1 MKKMK
6 KIVIL
11 LVVMLVLAGAASGG
25 VYAYQKYQK
34 ENRQVE
40 AIPVSSINSGGWWG
54 DSMTS
59 YGTVSNNQTQS
70 IYLEDNTVAEVKV
83 EEGAEVKIGDPLL
96 VYNTEEIEL
105 EMEMKKLEIQG
116 IKSDITWAEQEIERL
131 KKIKPTAPVTPSSP
145 SQNTSTQTNTSST
158 QKNKEIGVVMVQV
171 QKKDGDAYNYIDKT
185 AKPYEGKGTLEQPYR
200 FLCTQECYVLGS
212 YLNQLVSKEQV
223 ASFEIWSGNSNKEG
237 TLLSCWTVNG
247 MERSSVGTD
256 TKWLVATQEQM
267 EDEVILEE
275 ETPKQT
281 ETEKTTEN
289 KTSES
294 ESAEETYTAE
304 ELRIMIAEQESEL
317 KELEIKRKSEQL
329 EMKSLRKSKKKAT
342 VLATINGV
350 VKTVGDPENPP
361 VDGSAFMEISGTEG
375 LYVKCTISEMSLDQI
390 EVGQEISAN
399 YWNTGQTYTAVI
411 TEISEY
417 PVTSRGYYG
426 EGNPNSSYYTFMAY
440 IEDPEGLSNGDDLD
454 ISISPAST
462 QEQQDSLY
470 IEKAYVREE
479 DGKSYVLKV
488 GEDDRLVKQYVKTGK
503 VMYGSV
509 IEIKSGLSE
518 QDRIAFPYGK
528 AAKEGVKAVE
538 SQSE

>member
-6 KIVIL
+6 KIIIL
-11 LVVMLVLAGAASGG
+11 LVVVLILAGAASGG

-34 ENRQVE
+34 ENREVE
-40 AIPVSSINSGGWWG
+40 AVLVANINSGGWWG

-59 YGTVSNNQTQS
+59 SGIVSNNQTQS
-70 IYLEDNTVAEVKV
+70 ILLEDKTVAEVKV

-105 EMEMKKLEIQG
+105 EMEMKKLELQG
-116 IKSDITWAEQEIERL
+116 IENNITLAERDIARL
-131 KKIKPTAPVTPSSP
+131 KKIKPTAAVTPGSP
-145 SQNTSTQTNTSST
+145 SKNTTTQTKTNTT
-158 QKNKEIGVVMVQV
+158 QKKKEIGVVTVKV
-171 QKKDGDAYNYIDKT
+171 QKKDGNAYNYIDKT
-185 AKPYEGKGTLEQPYR
+185 AKPYEGKGTVEQPYR

-212 YLNQLVSKEQV
+212 YLNQLVQKEQV
-223 ASFEIWSGNSNKEG
+223 AAFEIWSGNSNQEG

-247 MERSSVGTD
+247 MERSMVGAD
-256 TKWLVATQEQM
+256 TKWLVETQEQM
-267 EDEVILEE
+267 EDEVVLEE
-275 ETPKQT
+275 ETPKET
-281 ETEKTTEN
+281 ETKKEKE

-294 ESAEETYTAE
+294 ESTEETYTAD
-304 ELRIMIAEQESEL
+304 ELRKEISEKESEL

-329 EMKSLRKSKKKAT
+329 EMESLNRKKEEAT

-361 VDGSAFMEISGTEG
+361 IDGSAFMEISGTEG
-375 LYVKCTISEMSLDQI
+375 LYVKCTVSEMSLDQI

-399 YWNTGQTYTAVI
+399 SWSTGQMYTAVI

-417 PVTSRGYYG
+417 PVSNRWGFYG
-426 EGNPNSSYYTFMAY
+426 EGNPNSSYYTFLAY
-440 IEDPEGLSNGDDLD
+440 IEEPEGLSNGDDLE
-454 ISISPAST
+454 ISITPVNM

-488 GEDDRLVKQYVKTGK
+488 GKDDRLVKQYVKTGR
-503 VMYGSV
+503 VLYGST

-528 AAKEGVKAVE
+528 TAKEGVKAVE
-538 SQSE
+538 PKE

>member
-6 KIVIL
+6 KIIIL
-11 LVVMLVLAGAASGG
+11 LVVVLILAGAASGG

-34 ENRQVE
+34 ENREVE
-40 AIPVSSINSGGWWG
+40 AVLVANINSGGWWG

-59 YGTVSNNQTQS
+59 SGIVSNNQTQS
-70 IYLEDNTVAEVKV
+70 ILLEDKTVAEVKV

-105 EMEMKKLEIQG
+105 EMEMKKLELQG
-116 IKSDITWAEQEIERL
+116 IENNITLAERDIARL
-131 KKIKPTAPVTPSSP
+131 KKIKPTAAVTPGSP
-145 SQNTSTQTNTSST
+145 SKNTTTQTKTNTT
-158 QKNKEIGVVMVQV
+158 QKTKEIGVVTVKV
-171 QKKDGDAYNYIDKT
+171 QKKDGNAYNYIDKT
-185 AKPYEGKGTLEQPYR
+185 AKPYEGKGTVEQPYR

-212 YLNQLVSKEQV
+212 YLNQLVQKEQV
-223 ASFEIWSGNSNKEG
+223 AAFEIWSGNSNQEG

-247 MERSSVGTD
+247 MERSMVGAD
-256 TKWLVATQEQM
+256 TKWLVETQEQM
-267 EDEVILEE
+267 EDEVVLEE
-275 ETPKQT
+275 ETPKET
-281 ETEKTTEN
+281 ETKKEKE

-294 ESAEETYTAE
+294 ESTEETYTAD
-304 ELRIMIAEQESEL
+304 ELRKEISEKESEL

-329 EMKSLRKSKKKAT
+329 EMESLNRKKEEAT

-361 VDGSAFMEISGTEG
+361 IDGSAFMEISGTEG
-375 LYVKCTISEMSLDQI
+375 LYVKCTVSEMSLDQI

-399 YWNTGQTYTAVI
+399 SWSTGQMYTAVI

-417 PVTSRGYYG
+417 PVSNRWGFYG
-426 EGNPNSSYYTFMAY
+426 EGNPNSSYYTFLAY
-440 IEDPEGLSNGDDLD
+440 IEEPEGLSNGDDLE
-454 ISISPAST
+454 ISITPVNM

-488 GEDDRLVKQYVKTGK
+488 GKDDRLVKQYVKTGR
-503 VMYGSV
+503 VLYGST

-528 AAKEGVKAVE
+528 TAKEGVKAVE
-538 SQSE
+538 PKE